1 MTRRK
6 IGMTARGLVALKPE
20 AGAVDW
26 FDAETKGLALHITPA
41 DVRTW
46 YLFYTRGQ
54 TVRRLKL
61 GRYSH
66 EFGLAD
72 ARVAARK
79 ARAQIDA
86 GADPATERR
95 AAREVL
101 TVADLCTLY
110 LDKHARPHKK
120 TWQDDAW
127 RLDRYIRPAWGS
139 RAVRE
144 LTRAD
149 VHALL
154 DKIVAD
160 GKPTQANRI
169 KALISKLFNFAVDRG
184 EAAVNPC
191 YRMRPPTAERPRTRV
206 CTDAELQA
214 LWRALEAEPGPAA
227 DAVRL
232 RLLTGQRGAEVHAMR
247 WADID
252 RAGKVWTVP
261 AEDAKNNQA
270 HAVPLSLPAAA
281 ILTARWE
288 AERDPMHVFPGLYHQ
303 RKDLRALAAIHNGAY
318 RWHDLRRVVASR
330 LAGLGIAEEVIGRV
344 LNHKKRGITATVYNV
359 HRYDDEKRRALDLW
373 ARELAR
379 IVSGAARPTA
389 KVVAIAR

>member
-1 MTRRK
+1 MP
-6 IGMTARGLVALKPE
+6 LP
-20 AGAVDW
+20 W
-26 FDAETKGLALHITPA
+26 
-41 DVRTW
+41 
-46 YLFYTRGQ
+46 Q
-54 TVRRLKL
+54 
-61 GRYSH
+61 
-66 EFGLAD
+66 
-72 ARVAARK
+72 
-79 ARAQIDA
+79 
-86 GADPATERR
+86 
-95 AAREVL
+95 
-101 TVADLCTLY
+101 
-110 LDKHARPHKK
+110 
-120 TWQDDAW
+120 TWQDDQW
-127 RLDRYIRPAWGS
+127 RFDRYLRPAWGS
-139 RAVRE
+139 RLVDSI
-144 LTRAD
+144 TRRD

-154 DKIVAD
+154 DKIVAE
-160 GKPTQANRI
+160 GKPTQANRM
-169 KALISKLFNFAVDRG
+169 KALISKLFSFAVDR
-184 EAAVNPC
+184 ELVETNPC
-191 YRMRPPTAERPRTRV
+191 YRMRPPAAERPRTRV
-206 CTDAELQA
+206 CTDAELQT

-252 RAGKVWTVP
+252 RAAKVWMVP
-261 AEDAKNNQA
+261 AEDAKNAQA

-288 AERDPMHVFPGLYHQ
+288 ADGDPTRHVFPGLYHQ

-379 IVSGAARPTA
+379 IVSGAARPAA